1 MSEMEVLLAN
11 PRGFCAGVERAI
23 RIVERAI
30 ELHGAPIY
38 VRHEIVHNRSVVERL
53 EGLGA
58 VFIEELNEA
67 PDDSCVI
74 FSAHGVPKS
83 VPAEASRRKLFYLD
97 ATCPLVTKVHREAEI
112 HHKRGREII
121 LIGHA
126 GHPEVIG
133 TLGQLRALGIQLS
146 IDDFG
151 TGYSSL
157 SYLKRF
163 PVMSLKIDKSF
174 VSELDEDDDHDASA
188 IVRAIIS
195 IAHSLE
201 IKVIAE
207 GVETEHQMSFLL
219 ANGCD
224 SMQGFLFSKPLT
236 GSEFIALLERES
248 AGSGPSSLL
257 RQLQLSFFDKPTA
270 AVEIT
275 DS

>member
-1 MSEMEVLLAN
+1 MKIGEWVLREACKFNRMLLE
-11 PRGFCAGVERAI
+11 RGFPALRVAINLSARQLTHYDIVRAVAQVL
-23 RIVERAI
+23 RDT
-30 ELHGAPIY
+30 ELPP
-38 VRHEIVHNRSVVERL
+38 ECL
-53 EGLGA
+53 EL
-58 VFIEELNEA
+58 ELTESMVMNE
-67 PDDSCVI
+67 
-74 FSAHGVPKS
+74 
-83 VPAEASRRKLFYLD
+83 
-97 ATCPLVTKVHREAEI
+97 
-112 HHKRGREII
+112 
-121 LIGHA
+121 
-126 GHPEVIG
+126 PEKVIG

-174 VSELDEDDDHDASA
+174 VSELDDDDDHDASA